1 MKNLSKKRNYKLTG
15 NTARIKTGSVWP
27 SYLVIA
33 MLFSLVGFGFTYY
46 YFEGGKSINFLLT
59 IDELKEFNSFKEKE
73 LLELRLDLKMSQ
85 ISYEKISTHLRESRE
100 ENIELKESI
109 CLHIMILGKSNILN
123 FFFEINCDVL
133 IYKII
138 L

>member
-1 MKNLSKKRNYKLTG
+1 MERNSRIGIDSFGPLIMKNQSKKRNYRLTG
-15 NTARIKTGSVWP
+15 NTARIRTGSAWP

-73 LLELRLDLKMSQ
+73 LLELRLELKMSQ

-109 CLHIMILGKSNILN
+109 LFYEKIVGKRR
-123 FFFEINCDVL
+123 
-133 IYKII
+133 
-138 L
+138 